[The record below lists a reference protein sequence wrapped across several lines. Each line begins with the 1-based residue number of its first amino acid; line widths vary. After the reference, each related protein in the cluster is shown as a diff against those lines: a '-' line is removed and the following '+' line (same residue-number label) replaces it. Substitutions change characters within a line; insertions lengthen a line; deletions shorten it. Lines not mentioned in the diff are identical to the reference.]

1 MTFDE
6 RVQAVA
12 KKGFTERQ
20 ARFLTTVM
28 LHTGVCV
35 PRQYAR
41 FCGIVYGEKTRK
53 FFAKLVRLQYASMY
67 DCRHNRARIY
77 HVNQRAL
84 YAAIGEADS
93 RLRKPVTLNHAIQR
107 LMVLDAIVEDPDLV
121 WLGTAE
127 EKAAHLLALTR
138 IEQAD
143 LPHVSVGEGEA
154 RTVRYF
160 PDRLPIGIHLAG
172 RGVVVYVVTDPWLDE
187 FRVFLERHAAL
198 LRALP
203 AWTLRI
209 VVPPQFPDIAQ
220 RAKQVVWNQLLT
232 PLRTET
238 LDELRW
244 YFEQARSHPTPSR
257 SDDLDE
263 RFYEARDA
271 FSAPRFKAL
280 YRVWKQDGEAALA
293 GAGSRAISDAVTPA
307 PAGSRPS
314 NSVTATAISP
324 PWLPSPD
331 ERPDLT
337 KPRGGWRSAAR
348 AAWALWLK
356 PSFRRDDRPS
366 FALCEPWTNWSRT
379 LSTRGLGCHTGLG
392 PARAEVRI
400 ERLGRPHTPAALPL
414 AGRDVY
420 GFHHEGT
427 GRKSARLGRERLALG
442 EPALQSS
449 KRDESHSRS
458 RS

>member
-6 RVQAVA
+6 RAQAVA

-41 FCGIVYGEKTRK
+41 FCGIVYGAKTRQ

-84 YAAIGEADS
+84 YTAIGEGDS

-107 LMVLDAIVEDPDLV
+107 LMALDAIVEDPDLV
-121 WLGTAE
+121 WLGTAD

-138 IEQAD
+138 IGQAD
-143 LPHVSVGEGEA
+143 LPHVSVGDGEA

-172 RGVVVYVVTDPWLDE
+172 RGVVVYVVTDPWLDQ
-187 FRVFLERHAAL
+187 FRVFLERHAAS

-203 AWTLRI
+203 SWTLRI
-209 VVPPQFPDIAQ
+209 VIPPQFPDIAQ
-220 RAKQVVWNQLLT
+220 RSKQVVWNQLLT

-244 YFEQARSHPTPSR
+244 YFEQVRSHRTPSR

-263 RFYEARDA
+263 RCYRARDA
-271 FSAPRFKAL
+271 FSASRFKAL
-280 YRVWKQDGEAALA
+280 YQAWKQDGELALA
-293 GAGSRAISDAVTPA
+293 SAGSRAISDAVE
-307 PAGSRPS
+307 AG
-314 NSVTATAISP
+314 
-324 PWLPSPD
+324 
-331 ERPDLT
+331 
-337 KPRGGWRSAAR
+337 
-348 AAWALWLK
+348 
-356 PSFRRDDRPS
+356 
-366 FALCEPWTNWSRT
+366 
-379 LSTRGLGCHTGLG
+379 
-392 PARAEVRI
+392 
-400 ERLGRPHTPAALPL
+400 
-414 AGRDVY
+414 AGRVETLELGHRY
-420 GFHHEGT
+420 GHL
-427 GRKSARLGRERLALG
+427 SPMVAVA
-442 EPALQSS
+442 
-449 KRDESHSRS
+449 
-458 RS
+458 

>member
-1 MTFDE
+1 MIFDE
-6 RVQAVA
+6 RVAAVG

-41 FCGIVYGEKTRK
+41 FCGIVYGAKTRK

-121 WLGTAE
+121 WLGTAD
-127 EKAAHLLALTR
+127 EKAAHILALTP
-138 IEQAD
+138 IGQAD
-143 LPHVSVGEGEA
+143 LPHVGVGERDA

-172 RGVVVYVVTDPWLDE
+172 RGVIVYVVTDPWLDE

-220 RAKQVVWNQLLT
+220 RSKQVVWNQLLT
-232 PLRTET
+232 PLRT
-238 LDELRW
+238 DVVNELRW
-244 YFEQARSHPTPSR
+244 YLEQVRAHPTPSR

-263 RFYEARDA
+263 RFYESRES

-280 YRVWKQDGEAALA
+280 YRAWKQDGEPALQ
-293 GAGSRAISDAVTPA
+293 GAGSHAISDAVK
-307 PAGSRPS
+307 AG
-314 NSVTATAISP
+314 
-324 PWLPSPD
+324 
-331 ERPDLT
+331 
-337 KPRGGWRSAAR
+337 
-348 AAWALWLK
+348 
-356 PSFRRDDRPS
+356 
-366 FALCEPWTNWSRT
+366 
-379 LSTRGLGCHTGLG
+379 
-392 PARAEVRI
+392 
-400 ERLGRPHTPAALPL
+400 
-414 AGRDVY
+414 AGRVEVLELGHRY
-420 GFHHEGT
+420 GHL
-427 GRKSARLGRERLALG
+427 SPLVAVA
-442 EPALQSS
+442 
-449 KRDESHSRS
+449 
-458 RS
+458 

>member
-41 FCGIVYGEKTRK
+41 FCGIVYGAKTRK
-53 FFAKLVRLQYASMY
+53 FFATLVRLQYASMY

-77 HVNQRAL
+77 HLNQRAL

-121 WLGTAE
+121 WLGTVD
-127 EKAAHLLALTR
+127 EKAAHALALTR

-143 LPHVSVGEGEA
+143 LPHVTVGEGET

-160 PDRLPIGIHLAG
+160 SDRLPIGIHLAG
-172 RGVVVYVVTDPWLDE
+172 RGVLIYVVTDPWLDE

-220 RAKQVVWNQLLT
+220 RSKQVVWNQLLT
-232 PLRTET
+232 PLRTDVV
-238 LDELRW
+238 DELRW
-244 YFEQARSHPTPSR
+244 YFQQVRSHPTPSR
-257 SDDLDE
+257 CDDLDE
-263 RFYEARDA
+263 RFFRARDA
-271 FSAPRFKAL
+271 FAAPRFKAL
-280 YRVWKQDGEAALA
+280 YRVWKENGDPALV
-293 GAGSRAISDAVTPA
+293 GAGSRAISDAVE
-307 PAGSRPS
+307 AGAGR
-314 NSVTATAISP
+314 V
-324 PWLPSPD
+324 
-331 ERPDLT
+331 E
-337 KPRGGWRSAAR
+337 
-348 AAWALWLK
+348 
-356 PSFRRDDRPS
+356 
-366 FALCEPWTNWSRT
+366 T
-379 LSTRGLGCHTGLG
+379 LELGHRYGHLS
-392 PARAEVRI
+392 
-400 ERLGRPHTPAALPL
+400 PL
-414 AGRDVY
+414 A
-420 GFHHEGT
+420 
-427 GRKSARLGRERLALG
+427 AIA
-442 EPALQSS
+442 
-449 KRDESHSRS
+449 
-458 RS
+458 

>member
-6 RVQAVA
+6 RVQEVA
-12 KKGFTERQ
+12 KRGFTERQ

-41 FCGIVYGEKTRK
+41 FCDIVYGEKTRK
-53 FFAKLVRLQYASMY
+53 FFAKLVRLELASMY

-77 HVNQRAL
+77 HIKQRAL

-121 WLGTAE
+121 WLGTAD

-143 LPHVSVGEGEA
+143 LPHVTVGEGEA

-160 PDRLPIGIHLAG
+160 PNRLPIGIHLAG

-209 VVPPQFPDIAQ
+209 VVPPHFSDMAE

-238 LDELRW
+238 LDELCW
-244 YFEQARSHPTPSR
+244 YFEQVRSHPTPSR

-263 RFYEARDA
+263 RFYRARDA
-271 FSAPRFKAL
+271 FSATRFKAL
-280 YRVWKQDGEAALA
+280 YKAWKQDAEPALA
-293 GAGSRAISDAVTPA
+293 GAGSHALSNAVE
-307 PAGSRPS
+307 AGAGQVDILELGHRYGHL
-314 NSVTATAISP
+314 SP
-324 PWLPSPD
+324 LV
-331 ERPDLT
+331 
-337 KPRGGWRSAAR
+337 AVA
-348 AAWALWLK
+348 
-356 PSFRRDDRPS
+356 
-366 FALCEPWTNWSRT
+366 
-379 LSTRGLGCHTGLG
+379 
-392 PARAEVRI
+392 
-400 ERLGRPHTPAALPL
+400 
-414 AGRDVY
+414 
-420 GFHHEGT
+420 
-427 GRKSARLGRERLALG
+427 
-442 EPALQSS
+442 
-449 KRDESHSRS
+449 
-458 RS
+458 

>member
-6 RVQAVA
+6 RLAAVA

-28 LHTGVCV
+28 LHSGVCV

-41 FCGIVYGEKTRK
+41 FCGIVYGAKTRK
-53 FFAKLVRLQYASMY
+53 FFAKLVRLQYASMF

-121 WLGTAE
+121 WLGTAD

-143 LPHVSVGEGEA
+143 LPHVSVGEGGT
-154 RTVRYF
+154 RMVRYF
-160 PDRLPIGIHLAG
+160 PDRLPIGIHRAG

-220 RAKQVVWNQLLT
+220 RSKKVVWNQLLT
-232 PLRTET
+232 PVKTET
-238 LDELRW
+238 IDELRW
-244 YFEQARSHPTPSR
+244 YFEQARAHPTPSR
-257 SDDLDE
+257 RDDLDE
-263 RFYEARDA
+263 RFYRARDA

-280 YRVWKQDGEAALA
+280 YRAWKQDGESAF
-293 GAGSRAISDAVTPA
+293 GSAGSRAISAAVDAG
-307 PAGSRPS
+307 AGCIETLELGHRYGHL
-314 NSVTATAISP
+314 SP
-324 PWLPSPD
+324 LV
-331 ERPDLT
+331 
-337 KPRGGWRSAAR
+337 AVA
-348 AAWALWLK
+348 
-356 PSFRRDDRPS
+356 
-366 FALCEPWTNWSRT
+366 
-379 LSTRGLGCHTGLG
+379 
-392 PARAEVRI
+392 
-400 ERLGRPHTPAALPL
+400 
-414 AGRDVY
+414 
-420 GFHHEGT
+420 
-427 GRKSARLGRERLALG
+427 
-442 EPALQSS
+442 
-449 KRDESHSRS
+449 
-458 RS
+458 

>member
-28 LHTGVCV
+28 LHAGVCV

-41 FCGIVYGEKTRK
+41 FYAIVHGEKTRK
-53 FFAKLVRLQYASMY
+53 FFAKFVRLGYASMY

-77 HVNQRAL
+77 HLNQRAL

-93 RLRKPVTLNHAIQR
+93 RLRKPVTLNRAIQR

-121 WLGTAE
+121 WLGSAE
-127 EKAAHLLALTR
+127 EKASHLTMLTR
-138 IEQAD
+138 IELAN
-143 LPHVSVGEGEA
+143 LPHAAAGEGDA

-160 PDRLPIGIHLAG
+160 PDRLPIGIQLAG

-220 RAKQVVWNQLLT
+220 RAKQVVWNQLMT

-238 LDELRW
+238 LDEVQW
-244 YFEQARSHPTPSR
+244 YFEQARSHPAPSR
-257 SDDLDE
+257 CADLDE
-263 RFYEARDA
+263 RFYRARDA

-280 YRVWKQDGEAALA
+280 YRLWKQEGEAVLA
-293 GAGSRAISDAVTPA
+293 EVGSHAINEAVKSGAGRVETLEL
-307 PAGSRPS
+307 GHRYGHL
-314 NSVTATAISP
+314 SP
-324 PWLPSPD
+324 LVNV
-331 ERPDLT
+331 
-337 KPRGGWRSAAR
+337 A
-348 AAWALWLK
+348 
-356 PSFRRDDRPS
+356 
-366 FALCEPWTNWSRT
+366 
-379 LSTRGLGCHTGLG
+379 
-392 PARAEVRI
+392 
-400 ERLGRPHTPAALPL
+400 
-414 AGRDVY
+414 
-420 GFHHEGT
+420 
-427 GRKSARLGRERLALG
+427 
-442 EPALQSS
+442 
-449 KRDESHSRS
+449 
-458 RS
+458 

>member
-6 RVQAVA
+6 RVTAVA

-28 LHTGVCV
+28 LHSGVCV

-41 FCGIVYGEKTRK
+41 FCGIVYGEKTKK

-84 YAAIGEADS
+84 YAAIGEADN

-121 WLGTAE
+121 WLGTAD
-127 EKAAHLLALTR
+127 EKAEHLLALTR

-198 LRALP
+198 LRSLP

-209 VVPPQFPDIAQ
+209 VVPPQFPEIAQ
-220 RAKQVVWNQLLT
+220 RSKQVLWNQLLT
-232 PLRTET
+232 PLRIET

-244 YFEQARSHPTPSR
+244 YFEQVRTHPAPSR
-257 SDDLDE
+257 CADLDE
-263 RFYEARDA
+263 RFYKARAA

-280 YRVWKQDGEAALA
+280 YQVWKQDGEAVLGGAGSHMLSDAVKA
-293 GAGSRAISDAVTPA
+293 GAGSVQTLELGHRYGHLAPLVAVA
-307 PAGSRPS
+307 
-314 NSVTATAISP
+314 
-324 PWLPSPD
+324 
-331 ERPDLT
+331 
-337 KPRGGWRSAAR
+337 
-348 AAWALWLK
+348 
-356 PSFRRDDRPS
+356 
-366 FALCEPWTNWSRT
+366 
-379 LSTRGLGCHTGLG
+379 
-392 PARAEVRI
+392 
-400 ERLGRPHTPAALPL
+400 
-414 AGRDVY
+414 
-420 GFHHEGT
+420 
-427 GRKSARLGRERLALG
+427 
-442 EPALQSS
+442 
-449 KRDESHSRS
+449 
-458 RS
+458 

>member
-6 RVQAVA
+6 RVAAVA

-20 ARFLTTVM
+20 ARFLTIVM
-28 LHTGVCV
+28 LHSGVCV

-41 FCGIVYGEKTRK
+41 FCGIVYGAKTRK

-121 WLGTAE
+121 WLGTAD

-143 LPHVSVGEGEA
+143 LPHVSVGAGEA
-154 RTVRYF
+154 RSVRYF

-172 RGVVVYVVTDPWLDE
+172 RGVVVYIVTDPWLDQ

-220 RAKQVVWNQLLT
+220 RSKQVVWNQLLT

-244 YFEQARSHPTPSR
+244 YFEQVRTHPAASR
-257 SDDLDE
+257 CNDFDE
-263 RFYEARDA
+263 RFYKARDA
-271 FSAPRFKAL
+271 FSAARFKAL
-280 YRVWKQDGEAALA
+280 YKVWKQDGEAALA
-293 GAGSRAISDAVTPA
+293 DVGSHSISDAVK
-307 PAGSRPS
+307 AGAGQVETLELGHRYGHLSPLV
-314 NSVTATAISP
+314 SVA
-324 PWLPSPD
+324 
-331 ERPDLT
+331 
-337 KPRGGWRSAAR
+337 
-348 AAWALWLK
+348 
-356 PSFRRDDRPS
+356 
-366 FALCEPWTNWSRT
+366 
-379 LSTRGLGCHTGLG
+379 
-392 PARAEVRI
+392 
-400 ERLGRPHTPAALPL
+400 
-414 AGRDVY
+414 
-420 GFHHEGT
+420 
-427 GRKSARLGRERLALG
+427 
-442 EPALQSS
+442 
-449 KRDESHSRS
+449 
-458 RS
+458 